1 MEDKDKVTEDISV
14 LKRQNSAAG
23 KRLAVV
29 DETCKKGQ
37 FDKAESFIKRA
48 IEGGRMPYPS
58 TWEYLATG
66 YINSNQIPKGLEM
79 MKKAMSLKK
88 YEDQK
93 LGDLMK
99 KCEASSNSDGALPFS
114 SSYLVPFQIFGS
126 TAKGFEEDLVVERV
140 IKFALA
146 TLLNLHGCLTP
157 CYMAPMN
164 QYPAATMSKSRE
176 DVMGKVGKEASM
188 VGAEI
193 VQVQQEE
200 EHLLEWDVEFDEGVM
215 VTLVA
220 HPHGGY
226 NRMKRIRFRKDLDRY
241 NSVMGPQRSN
251 PAQEISSIWGEE
263 KRGALAL
270 SDSGSCS
277 SHGPKKKSTSSM
289 ASDFSGS
296 LSSVE
301 VSSGPS
307 LEAWEEDRD

>member
-1 MEDKDKVTEDISV
+1 
-14 LKRQNSAAG
+14 
-23 KRLAVV
+23 
-29 DETCKKGQ
+29 
-37 FDKAESFIKRA
+37 
-48 IEGGRMPYPS
+48 
-58 TWEYLATG
+58 
-66 YINSNQIPKGLEM
+66 
-79 MKKAMSLKK
+79 
-88 YEDQK
+88 
-93 LGDLMK
+93 
-99 KCEASSNSDGALPFS
+99 
-114 SSYLVPFQIFGS
+114 
-126 TAKGFEEDLVVERV
+126 
-140 IKFALA
+140 
-146 TLLNLHGCLTP
+146 
-157 CYMAPMN
+157 
-164 QYPAATMSKSRE
+164 MSKSRE

-200 EHLLEWDVEFDEGVM
+200 EQLLEWDVEFDEGVM

-226 NRMKRIRFRKDLDRY
+226 NRMKRIRFRKGQLCPAKARAWRVENSDKVFDFFNIKKSDLDRY

-296 LSSVE
+296 LSPVE